1 MGLAELGCESK
12 DECLRRN
19 GQMATMSRKLRIV
32 CFNSQMRT
40 HFEFRSTEFPAYP
53 EEEVINPG
61 RFGKRLAEFLAAEL
75 PWAGFEIANVSAED
89 WGWRIDLNH
98 DAFPLWIGCGNY
110 EEHEDGF
117 LCFIEPSKPYVRRFL
132 RRIST
137 TSIVDRL
144 AATLDDIV
152 RGSDKALQ
160 LRWWTEAEAGG
171 G

>member
-1 MGLAELGCESK
+1 
-12 DECLRRN
+12 
-19 GQMATMSRKLRIV
+19 
-32 CFNSQMRT
+32 MRT

-53 EEEVINPG
+53 EEEEINPG

-75 PWAGFEIANVSAED
+75 PRAGFEIANVSAED
-89 WGWRIDLNH
+89 WGWRIDLNY

-160 LRWWTEAEAGG
+160 LRWWTETEAGG